1 MLKKILSLITGTPAT
16 PSLSVPKNRSQKQ
29 LTERQLLQLES
40 KIGSQLFGEVPE
52 GHRREFFC
60 FDDTTWIWY
69 EEWKDATTGKLQSST
84 TRYEIQPKG
93 VMKVQ
98 EGARYSYIE
107 GDELKNFDAATELY
121 YDRVVREVYGYDPAT
136 GKPLYALNQAQA

>member
-1 MLKKILSLITGTPAT
+1 MLKKIVSLITGTPTT
-16 PSLSVPKNRSQKQ
+16 PSLTVPKDRPKKQ
-29 LTERQLLQLES
+29 LTRRQLLQFES
-40 KIGSQLFGEVPE
+40 KIGSQLFGEVPA

-60 FDDTTWIWY
+60 FDNTTWIWY

-107 GDELKNFDAATELY
+107 GEELKNFDAATKLY
-121 YDRVVREVYGYDPAT
+121 FDRVVREVYGYDPAT
-136 GKPLYALNQAQA
+136 GKPLYALS